1 MDKIHALFGGEALVI
16 YERDTKNVSA
26 LLTVIGEG
34 GIEES
39 SESVDLTGGN
49 YDGVVK
55 SEKGQTTYDFSATAK
70 ELSDGLLRV
79 VKGANVTENA
89 ADANGYIGTLSDI
102 SGTMASKLTVTA
114 ITAKAANMPFGK
126 VIIGVTSSGK
136 AKAYVLGSLAQGQTG
151 WKQEDGSVTDEFS
164 ISAGATVQLE
174 DLGLQIAVASGAT
187 LNVGDR
193 VEFDVRPVNENGS
206 VNVAVSSKV
215 KSKEYGVLVVYP
227 RQSDGSMH
235 LLNLPRVRFNSALS
249 MAIKEREFVEH
260 EITGKP
266 MVDELTGNVWE
277 YSRINA
283 AY

>member
-89 ADANGYIGTLSDI
+89 ADTNGYIGTLSDI

-174 DLGLQIAVASGAT
+174 DLGLQIAVASGET
-187 LNVGDR
+187 LNV
-193 VEFDVRPVNENGS
+193 
-206 VNVAVSSKV
+206 
-215 KSKEYGVLVVYP
+215 
-227 RQSDGSMH
+227 
-235 LLNLPRVRFNSALS
+235 
-249 MAIKEREFVEH
+249 
-260 EITGKP
+260 
-266 MVDELTGNVWE
+266 
-277 YSRINA
+277 
-283 AY
+283 